1 MIKNDLTQERL
12 KELLSY
18 DPETGMFVWVKSEK
32 GIKIGEMAGC
42 NHSRGYLRIRI
53 DGKDFFS
60 HRLAWFYMVGAF
72 PSDQTDHINRIKTDN
87 RFINLRAVT
96 TSENQHN
103 RGKTQNNNS
112 GHKGVNYDKSR
123 KKWFAQ
129 IGVNRIRHFLG
140 RFPTS
145 EDASAAYLVAQRIY
159 HPTAPIFLQEKT
171 E

>member
-1 MIKNDLTQERL
+1 MSKNDLTQERL

-18 DPETGMFVWVKSEK
+18 DPATGMFVWVKSEK
-32 GIKIGEMAGC
+32 GRKIGEMAGC

-53 DGKDFFS
+53 DGKDFLS
-60 HRLAWFYMVGAF
+60 HRLAWLYMVGAF
-72 PSDQTDHINRIKTDN
+72 PSDQIDHINRIKNDN

-96 TSENQHN
+96 NMENSHN
-103 RGKTQNNNS
+103 SGKRRSNNS
-112 GHKGVNYDKSR
+112 GYEGVHYDKSR

-129 IGVNRIRHFLG
+129 IRVNRIRHFLG

-159 HPTAPIFLQEKT
+159 HPAAPIFLQEKT